1 MKLKWKIVM
10 IAMGVILAL
19 SISFVT
25 FTYNEVNSLMSA
37 ESEEELKNY
46 SGMGLK
52 LLDTLYPGDW
62 TLKEGQLYKGETLIN
77 DNFEAID
84 SFTSGTEILATIF
97 AGDTRITTNV
107 SDEQGVRQIGTQAS
121 DAVIET
127 VLTGKSEYTGTADI
141 LGRAA
146 QTYYIPIKDNSG
158 AVIGMWFVGIYQ
170 DVVRAR
176 IVDAMKMAVILAVVM
191 LVFGSVISYLIG
203 NGIAKGIEH
212 VKENL
217 KQMEHGNFAFQFP
230 TILLGKKDEVGEI
243 ARSSINLQKKMTE
256 IVHGIQDESEHV
268 KNTTDITMTS
278 LEEMNHSIEDISAT
292 TEELSAGM
300 QETSASTE
308 VMNSSTYEIESE
320 ISNMKERTISGE
332 ALALEIRERAQK
344 LKEETVASQ
353 SSAVEIYQNTN
364 RQLRD
369 SIEKTSAIEEIKE
382 LSQAILQITSQ
393 TNLLALNAAIEAARA
408 GEAGKGFAVVAD
420 EIRTLAENSKNAVS
434 RINDITL
441 NVSDAVE
448 GVVKDSTKLL
458 EFMDTKVLKD
468 YDTLVNTSVQ
478 YAKDADM
485 VQDVVTQMNRIA
497 EELYDTIKQMRIAIE
512 EVTKASQEGA
522 EGTAEIA
529 GKVVDIA
536 TKASEVLSV
545 ADENRKSAQQLDAM
559 VDFFKIN

>member
-19 SISFVT
+19 SISFVA
-25 FTYNEVNSLMSA
+25 FTYNEVNGLVSA
-37 ESEEELKNY
+37 ESEETLENY
-46 SGMGLK
+46 SSMGLK
-52 LLDTLYPGDW
+52 LLDSMYPGEW
-62 TLKEGQLYKGETLIN
+62 SLTEGQLYKGETLIN

-84 SFTSGTEILATIF
+84 SFTSGTQILATIF
-97 AGDTRITTNV
+97 AGDTRVTTNV
-107 SDEQGVRQIGTQAS
+107 QDAQGVRQVGTQAS
-121 DAVIET
+121 DAVIAT
-127 VLTGKSEYTGTADI
+127 VLTEAKEYAGKADI

-146 QTYYIPIKDNSG
+146 QTYYIPIQDEG
-158 AVIGMWFVGIYQ
+158 GTVIGMWFVGIYQ
-170 DVVRAR
+170 DIVRTR
-176 IVDAMKMAVILAVVM
+176 IVDAMKTAVILAVFM
-191 LVFGSVISYLIG
+191 LFFGSVISYLIG

-217 KQMEHGNFAFQFP
+217 KQMEHGNFQFQFP
-230 TILLGKKDEVGEI
+230 AILLRKKDEVGEI
-243 ARSSINLQKKMTE
+243 ARSSINMQKKMSE

-268 KNTTDITMTS
+268 KNTTDVTMNS
-278 LEEMNHSIEDISAT
+278 LEEMNNSIEDISAT

-308 VMNSSTYEIESE
+308 VMNSSTYEIEAE
-320 ISNMKERTISGE
+320 ISSMKEKTISGE
-332 ALALEIRERAQK
+332 SLATEIRERAQK

-353 SSAVEIYQNTN
+353 NSAVQIYHSTN
-364 RQLRD
+364 KQLRD

-434 RINDITL
+434 RINEITV

-448 GVVKDSTKLL
+448 GVVNDSTKLL

-485 VQDVVTQMNRIA
+485 VQDVVTQINKIA
-497 EELYDTIKQMRIAIE
+497 EELYETIRQMRLAIE

-522 EGTAEIA
+522 TGTAEIA
-529 GKVVDIA
+529 SKVAEIA
-536 TKASEVLSV
+536 MKAGEVLSV
-545 ADENRKSAQQLDAM
+545 ADENRKSAQELDAM
-559 VDFFKIN
+559 VDFFQVQ